1 MVIDAVTE
9 RAQDIRGDDELPAYL
24 RQVFDSFELIK
35 QQSVEAE
42 EKLNM
47 FHSLLKLE
55 EGNI

>member
-1 MVIDAVTE
+1 VIE

-47 FHSLLKLE
+47 FHSLLNLE
-55 EGNI
+55 EGNT

>member
-1 MVIDAVTE
+1 VIE

-42 EKLNM
+42 EKLNL